1 MRLKLHLVKIAQVN
15 TIALDLLIIWMK
27 LVMKLFVMVSLMIS
41 VCTLILYSQ
50 YKIALGMNSIFLWDS
65 AVVYLLKLMVNSL
78 LLKISNSRFNL
89 KEVTTL
95 SKSTLLNNA
104 ILLLP
109 NGDLR
114 SLIELNGVHSPWL
127 ILVIHTTLITMIT
140 IKFKLLKMM
149 NTSKPL
155 NK

>member
-1 MRLKLHLVKIAQVN
+1 MRLKLPSARIAQVN
-15 TIALDLLIIWMK
+15 TIVLDLLITWMK

-95 SKSTLLNNA
+95 SKSMLLNNA

-114 SLIELNGVHSPWL
+114 LSIELNGVHSPWL
-127 ILVIHTTLITMIT
+127 ILVIHSTLITT
-140 IKFKLLKMM
+140 IILSKLLKMM
-149 NTSKPL
+149 NTSKLL